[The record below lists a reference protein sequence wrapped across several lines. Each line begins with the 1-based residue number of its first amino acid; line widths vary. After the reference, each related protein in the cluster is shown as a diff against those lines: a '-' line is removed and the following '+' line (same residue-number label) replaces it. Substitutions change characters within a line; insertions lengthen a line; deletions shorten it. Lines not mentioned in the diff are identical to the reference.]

1 MLMRSKK
8 AFKVSI
14 HSETHQY
21 QSQVNK
27 IVLKSLSK
35 NQNNLENITRNWT
48 RILLNLKVPKH
59 PT

>member
-1 MLMRSKK
+1 MRSKK
-8 AFKVSI
+8 AFKFSI
-14 HSETHQY
+14 HSKTRQH